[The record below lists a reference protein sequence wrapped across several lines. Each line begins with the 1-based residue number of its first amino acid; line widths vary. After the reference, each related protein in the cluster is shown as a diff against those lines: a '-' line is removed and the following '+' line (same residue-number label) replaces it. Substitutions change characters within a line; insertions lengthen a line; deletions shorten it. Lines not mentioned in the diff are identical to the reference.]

1 MIKYIYEKVS
11 KIKKADSED
20 KIKLEL
26 YGVVS
31 SFLLSEEIFKRN
43 SEIKDFLENSSDK
56 FKEIKPYVYL
66 SKTLIIGRISREIE
80 KESKLFNYNFAL
92 DIKAYIENW
101 IKETDDSD
109 VIEEPNRMSDT
120 LKKNDIKK
128 KNYTDS
134 LFERF
139 KRGE

>member
-1 MIKYIYEKVS
+1 MIKIIYEKVS
-11 KIKKADSED
+11 KIRKADSED

-26 YGVVS
+26 YGVLS
-31 SFLLSEEIFKRN
+31 SFFLSEIFDRN
-43 SEIKDFLENSSDK
+43 SEIKDFLENSNDK

-109 VIEEPNRMSDT
+109 VIEEPNKKSDN
-120 LKKNDIKK
+120 LKKDDVKK
-128 KNYTDS
+128 KNYTDA
-134 LFERF
+134 LFDRF

>member
-1 MIKYIYEKVS
+1 MIKNIYEKVS

-26 YGVVS
+26 YGVIS
-31 SFLLSEEIFKRN
+31 SLLLSGIFEKN
-43 SEIKDFLENSSDK
+43 SEIKDFLENSNDK
-56 FKEIKPYVYL
+56 FKEEIKPYVYL

-109 VIEEPNRMSDT
+109 VIEEPNKKSDN
-120 LKKNDIKK
+120 LKKDDIKK
-128 KNYTDS
+128 KNYTDA
-134 LFERF
+134 LFDRF

>member
-1 MIKYIYEKVS
+1 MIKNIFEKVS
-11 KIKKADSED
+11 KIRKADSED

-31 SFLLSEEIFKRN
+31 GFLLSEIFERN
-43 SEIKDFLENSSDK
+43 SEIKDFLENSNDK

-109 VIEEPNRMSDT
+109 VIEEPNKKSDN
-120 LKKNDIKK
+120 LKKDDIKK

-134 LFERF
+134 LFDRF

>member
-1 MIKYIYEKVS
+1 MIKNIYEKVS
-11 KIKKADSED
+11 KIRKADSED

-31 SFLLSEEIFKRN
+31 SFLLSEIFKRN
-43 SEIKDFLENSSDK
+43 SEIKDFLENSNDK
-56 FKEIKPYVYL
+56 FKEIRPYVYL

-101 IKETDDSD
+101 IKETDDSG
-109 VIEEPNRMSDT
+109 VIEEPNKKSDN
-120 LKKNDIKK
+120 LKKDDIKK

-134 LFERF
+134 LFDRF

>member
-1 MIKYIYEKVS
+1 MIKHIYEKVS
-11 KIKKADSED
+11 KIRKADSED
-20 KIKLEL
+20 KIKIEL

-31 SFLLSEEIFKRN
+31 SLLLSEIFNRN
-43 SEIKDFLENSSDK
+43 NEIKDFLENSNDK

-101 IKETDDSD
+101 IKETDDGD
-109 VIEEPNRMSDT
+109 VIEEPNRKSDN
-120 LKKNDIKK
+120 LKKDDIKK

-134 LFERF
+134 LFDRF